1 MKGRGRLGYT
11 SQTQVIGIT
20 KEGPHELGAA
30 TTGSMS
36 VPLPASLYE
45 KSGPAFEIA
54 IGENQ
59 KSI

>member
-11 SQTQVIGIT
+11 SQTQVTGIT

-36 VPLPASLYE
+36 VPLPASLIE
-45 KSGPAFEIA
+45 KNGPVKKFVIT
-54 IGENQ
+54 
-59 KSI
+59 